1 MTTSYYGPYAT
12 PTVNF
17 VSETGLHEIENE
29 FHPGMKFS

>member
-1 MTTSYYGPYAT
+1 MTTSYYGPYE
-12 PTVNF
+12 NF